1 MKEGIHPG
9 YREAI
14 FLDTSTQVKFLMR
27 TTMSSKETIKH
38 EDGKEYPLIKV
49 DISSAS
55 HPYYTK
61 QMKFVDAAG
70 RVEKFQ
76 RKYQWDKRKDGSAKA
91 EAAETK

>member
-1 MKEGIHPG
+1 MKEGIHPA

-14 FLDTSTQVKFLMR
+14 FLDTSTQTKFLMR
-27 TTMSSKETIKH
+27 TTMASKETIKH
-38 EDGKEYPLIKV
+38 DDGKEYPLIKV

-76 RKYQWDKRKDGSAKA
+76 RKYQWDKRKDAPKADA
-91 EAAETK
+91 EAK